1 MTSLSALSDISERM
15 HRLIRAI
22 NDRNINT
29 KPGKMTPKIYTMKE
43 VEPLIGRKYHTIRA
57 AEKEGRL
64 APRETLAD
72 GRRAG
77 YTLADI
83 NRAREHFG
91 TRLRRGEG
99 DEPVRVA
106 VSNFKGGSAKTTTAI
121 HAAQYLAEQGLRVLL
136 VDCDPQASSTAA
148 FGYVP
153 DDDIDV
159 NNTLLPLLEGAQSS
173 LDYAIR
179 TTYWDSLDLIPSNL
193 LLYNAEYGLAI
204 EASKNPTAL
213 LRLMMGLQEI
223 EKQYDVIVL
232 DPPPALGMISLSVV
246 QGANALLVPAPPA
259 LYDIFS
265 TRSFFSMLVEVVET
279 LQRHLGE
286 IDYKFVRLLVTRLDT
301 NSETQQQLVDLLPE
315 VLGNTLM
322 RHPVTK
328 TAALDRA
335 GMFGHSLY
343 EVLPD
348 NVPRKTLKRAVNHFN
363 KANEELLLLIRQSWP
378 SHAEAL
384 REEGIL

>member
-1 MTSLSALSDISERM
+1 MTSLSTLSDLSERM

-22 NDRNINT
+22 NDRNINA
-29 KPGKMTPKIYTMKE
+29 KPGKMAPKIYSMKE
-43 VEPLIGRKYHTIRA
+43 AEPLIGRKYHTIRA

-64 APRETLAD
+64 PPRDELEG

-83 NRAREHFG
+83 NHAREVFG
-91 TRLRRGEG
+91 TRLRRGPN
-99 DEPVRVA
+99 DDPIRIA
-106 VSNFKGGSAKTTTAI
+106 VSNFKGGSAKTTTTV
-121 HAAQYLAEQGLRVLL
+121 HAAQYLAEKGLRVLL

-153 DDDIDV
+153 DDDISVAD
-159 NNTLLPLLEGAQSS
+159 TLLPLLEGEQSS
-173 LDYAIR
+173 LAYAIR
-179 TTYWDSLDLIPSNL
+179 KTYWDSLDLVPSNL
-193 LLYNAEYGLAI
+193 MLYNAEYGLAL
-204 EASKNPTAL
+204 EANKNPTAL
-213 LRLMMGLQEI
+213 LRLLLGLQAI
-223 EKQYDVIVL
+223 EQNYDVIML
-232 DPPPALGMISLSVV
+232 DPPPALGMISLSVM
-246 QGANALLVPAPPA
+246 QAANALVVPTPPA

-286 IDYKFVRLLVTRLDT
+286 VDYKFVRLLITRLDM

-315 VLGNTLM
+315 VMGNTLM
-322 RHPVTK
+322 RHSVTK

-335 GMFGHSLY
+335 GMYGRSLY

-348 NVPRKTLKRAVNHFN
+348 SIPRKTWKRAVTHFN
-363 KANEELLLLIRQSWP
+363 KANEEILQLIRQSWP